1 SRGCAPG
8 TPGPRTRPRGCATTC
23 PTCARSPPTC
33 PARSSSSRRCC
44 CSAAAATSTG
54 RPWSRPGGA
63 TCSATSA
70 ASGGSPAAT
79 SRSTSRC
86 SAPRTWRSSCEPAM
100 GGRARGPGARTGG
113 RGGAGG
119 PARGPGRRAPGPG
132 QRVLRDPGERRPDPQ
147 RRAPADRGDQ
157 VRAVGHVG
165 PAGARG
171 PHLAGA
177 GDLLRDGRPP
187 LPLPVLR
194 SGRRLGRGGLM
205 SAPMLDG
212 RRALVV
218 GARSGIGRAEAERFT
233 AEGAAVVSVERDE
246 AKCEDLRGAVPDVE
260 VDQGVA
266 CEAAVNHEAVSRCRD
281 LHGGLDVLV
290 HCVGIFDFYRS
301 FDAVAEDA
309 FDDAFDEMFSV
320 NVRSAMHGVRA
331 ALPELRR
338 SRGNIVLTESTSAYR
353 PGRGG
358 AVTGVAPGGAVG
370 TQLSGARSLGLGGR
384 RLAGPGRAAD
394 IAARVPLQVALSGD
408 DHAWSY
414 LFLAS
419 PMSRGMT
426 GAVLHSDG
434 GAGV

>member
-1 SRGCAPG
+1 
-8 TPGPRTRPRGCATTC
+8 
-23 PTCARSPPTC
+23 
-33 PARSSSSRRCC
+33 
-44 CSAAAATSTG
+44 
-54 RPWSRPGGA
+54 
-63 TCSATSA
+63 
-70 ASGGSPAAT
+70 
-79 SRSTSRC
+79 
-86 SAPRTWRSSCEPAM
+86 
-100 GGRARGPGARTGG
+100 
-113 RGGAGG
+113 
-119 PARGPGRRAPGPG
+119 
-132 QRVLRDPGERRPDPQ
+132 
-147 RRAPADRGDQ
+147 
-157 VRAVGHVG
+157 
-165 PAGARG
+165 
-171 PHLAGA
+171 
-177 GDLLRDGRPP
+177 
-187 LPLPVLR
+187 
-194 SGRRLGRGGLM
+194 M

-218 GARSGIGRAEAERFT
+218 GAGSGIGRAVVERFT
-233 AEGAAVVSVERDE
+233 AEGAAVVAVERDE

-260 VDQGVA
+260 VVQGDA

-301 FDAVAEDA
+301 LDAVAEDA

-358 AVTGVAPGGAVG
+358 ALYVSTKFAVRGLRIALAHDLAPDVRVNSVAPGGTVG

-384 RLAGPGRAAD
+384 RLDGPGRAAD

-434 GAGV
+434 GAGVKG